1 MRYVKTVDL
10 FVGDNHARLID
21 GTLTLQRGQW
31 INCCGTDHPPSRYY
45 GVSPAGVIY
54 AAHYP
59 RHVAQFSSWCARP
72 TL

>member
-10 FVGDNHARLID
+10 FVGDNHSRILNGD
-21 GTLTLQRGQW
+21 LKLQRGQW
-31 INCCGTDHPPSRYY
+31 IHACGSDHPPSRFY

-59 RHVAQFSSWCARP
+59 RHVTQFASWCARP
-72 TL
+72 AL